1 MAEKELHPVPP
12 YGAAIHQAIAGGD
25 LARMKEVAASAE
37 AYLAQS
43 GNIGAALEGLKIEI
57 AKLEAKK

>member
-1 MAEKELHPVPP
+1 MAEKQLHAVPP
-12 YGAAIHQAIAGGD
+12 YGPAIHQAIAGGN

-37 AYLAQS
+37 SHLAQH
-43 GNIGAALEGLKIEI
+43 GNVCAALEALKIEI